1 MIAKKGSAKKVT
13 GNVVALVVALFFA
26 FPTYWMVST
35 ALKPRKDLL
44 TSGYDLVPFSVT
56 GSNFATAWAK
66 PGFLNALGNSLLVT
80 LSAVVAAIAVGLLA
94 AVALSRMRFKGRKGF
109 AMMLL
114 VAQMAPFE
122 ALLIPM
128 FLMMRDLDLLDR
140 LPALALIYFAVTLP
154 FCAWTLR
161 GFVNGIP
168 LELEEAAMVDGCGR
182 WGAFRRVTLPL
193 LGPGLVATSVFA
205 FVTAWN
211 EFLFALS
218 LVKDQTKETLP
229 VWLSGFQTAFGTDW
243 GGAMAASA
251 LFTLPVLVF
260 FLIVQRKMVTG
271 VTAGAVKG

>member
-1 MIAKKGSAKKVT
+1 MTTKKVSS
-13 GNVVALVVALFFA
+13 NVVGLVLALLFA
-26 FPTYWMVST
+26 FPTYWMVSS
-35 ALKPRKDLL
+35 ALKPTKETL
-44 TSGYDLVPFSVT
+44 TTGYDLIPFSVT
-56 GSNFATAWAK
+56 TTNFANAWAK
-66 PGFLNALGNSLLVT
+66 PGFLSSLGNSLLVSLT
-80 LSAVVAAIAVGLLA
+80 AVLAAIVVGLLA
-94 AVALSRMRFKGRKGF
+94 AVAMSRMRFRGRKSF
-109 AMMLL
+109 VMLML

-140 LPALALIYFAVTLP
+140 LPSLALIYFAVTLP

-218 LVKDQTKETLP
+218 LIKDQTKETLP
-229 VWLSGFQTAFGTDW
+229 VWLSGFQTNFGTDW

>member
-1 MIAKKGSAKKVT
+1 MTGKKVA
-13 GNVVALVVALFFA
+13 GNVVAIAIALFFA
-26 FPTYWMVST
+26 FPTYWMVTSAFKPTLDLRST
-35 ALKPRKDLL
+35 
-44 TSGYDLVPFSVT
+44 SYDLIPLSVT
-56 GSNFATAWAK
+56 ATNFATAWTK
-66 PGFLNALGNSLLVT
+66 PGFLDSLGNSLLVT
-80 LSAVVAAIAVGLLA
+80 LSAVFGAIVVGLLA
-94 AVALSRMRFKGRKGF
+94 ALAMARMRFRGRKGF
-109 AMMLL
+109 VLLML

-140 LPALALIYFAVTLP
+140 LPSLALIYFAVTLP

-218 LVKDQTKETLP
+218 LIKDQGKETLP
-229 VWLSGFQTAFGTDW
+229 VWLAGFQSNFGVDW
-243 GGAMAASA
+243 GGAMAASV

-260 FLIVQRKMVTG
+260 FLVVQRKMVTG

>member
-1 MIAKKGSAKKVT
+1 MRPKKVAA
-13 GNVVALVVALFFA
+13 NVAAILIAVFFA
-26 FPTYWMVST
+26 FPTYWMVTT
-35 ALKPRKDLL
+35 ALKPRIDLL
-44 TSGYDLVPFSVT
+44 STGYDLIPFSLTNV
-56 GSNFATAWAK
+56 NFSTAWNK
-66 PGFLNALGNSLLVT
+66 PGFLNALGNSLFVSLAAVLAALV
-80 LSAVVAAIAVGLLA
+80 VGLLA
-94 AVALSRMRFKGRKGF
+94 AVALSRLRFRGRKGF
-109 AMMLL
+109 VLLMLI
-114 VAQMAPFE
+114 AQMAPFE

-128 FLMMRDLDLLDR
+128 FLMMRDLDLLDK

-182 WGAFRRVTLPL
+182 WGAFWRVTLPL

-218 LVKDQTKETLP
+218 LMKDQTKETLP
-229 VWLSGFQTAFGTDW
+229 VWLSGFQTNFGTDW

-260 FLIVQRKMVTG
+260 FLIVQRKMVGG

>member
-1 MIAKKGSAKKVT
+1 MTARKIAT
-13 GNVVALVVALFFA
+13 NVAALVVALFFA
-26 FPTYWMVST
+26 FPTYWMVAT

-44 TSGYDLVPFSVT
+44 SSDYDLVPFSVT
-56 GSNFATAWAK
+56 SSNFATAWSK
-66 PGFLNALGNSLLVT
+66 PGFLNSLGNSLMVSLG
-80 LSAVVAAIAVGLLA
+80 AVLAAIVVGLLA
-94 AVALSRMRFKGRKGF
+94 ALAMSRMRFRGRKGF
-109 AMMLL
+109 VMLML
-114 VAQMAPFE
+114 IAQMAPFE

-140 LPALALIYFAVTLP
+140 LPSLALIYFAVTLP

-218 LVKDQTKETLP
+218 LVNDQTKETLP
-229 VWLSGFQTAFGTDW
+229 VWLSGFQTNFGTDW

>member
-1 MIAKKGSAKKVT
+1 MTVKKVSA
-13 GNVVALVVALFFA
+13 NVVALVVALFFA

-44 TSGYDLVPFSVT
+44 STGYDLVPFSVT
-56 GSNFATAWAK
+56 GSNFATAWTK
-66 PGFLNALGNSLLVT
+66 PGFLNALGNSLLVS
-80 LSAVVAAIAVGLLA
+80 LSAVLAAVVIGVLA
-94 AVALSRMRFKGRKGF
+94 AVALARMRFRGRKGF
-109 AMMLL
+109 VMLL
-114 VAQMAPFE
+114 LIAQMAPFE

-229 VWLSGFQTAFGTDW
+229 VWLSGFQTQFGTDW

>member
-1 MIAKKGSAKKVT
+1 MIAKKVSS
-13 GNVVALVVALFFA
+13 NVIAVVLALFFA
-26 FPTYWMVST
+26 FPTYWMVTS
-35 ALKPRKDLL
+35 AFKPTRDL
-44 TSGYDLVPFSVT
+44 SSSSYDLIPLSVT
-56 GSNFATAWAK
+56 AQNFAAAWNK
-66 PGFLNALGNSLLVT
+66 EGFLRSLGNSLLVSLT
-80 LSAVVAAIAVGLLA
+80 AVLAALLVGLLA
-94 AVALSRMRFKGRKGF
+94 AVAMSRLRFKGRKGF
-109 AMMLL
+109 VLLML

-128 FLMMRDLDLLDR
+128 FLMMRDLDLLDK
-140 LPALALIYFAVTLP
+140 LPSLALIYFAVTLP

-211 EFLFALS
+211 EFLYALS
-218 LVKDQTKETLP
+218 LMKDQAKETLP

-243 GGAMAASA
+243 GGAMAAST

-260 FLIVQRKMVTG
+260 FLIVQRKMVSG

>member
-1 MIAKKGSAKKVT
+1 MIAKKISVNAA
-13 GNVVALVVALFFA
+13 ALLIAVFFA
-26 FPTYWMVST
+26 FPTYWMVSS
-35 ALKPRKDLL
+35 ALKPTRDLL
-44 TSGYDLVPFSVT
+44 STGYDLIPFSVT
-56 GSNFATAWAK
+56 PANFATAWAK
-66 PGFLNALGNSLLVT
+66 PGFLQSLGNSLMVSLA
-80 LSAVVAAIAVGLLA
+80 AVAGAILVGLLA
-94 AVALSRMRFKGRKGF
+94 AVAMSRLRFRGRKSF
-109 AMMLL
+109 VLLML
-114 VAQMAPFE
+114 VAQLAPFE

-128 FLMMRDLDLLDR
+128 FLMMRDLDLLDK
-140 LPALALIYFAVTLP
+140 LPSLALIYFAVTLP

-218 LVKDQTKETLP
+218 LMKDQTKETLP
-229 VWLSGFQTAFGTDW
+229 VWLSGFQTNFGTDW

-260 FLIVQRKMVTG
+260 FLIVQRKMVGG

>member
-1 MIAKKGSAKKVT
+1 MIAKKVT
-13 GNVVALVVALFFA
+13 ANVVAVVIAIFFA
-26 FPTYWMVST
+26 FPTYWMLTS
-35 ALKPRKDLL
+35 ALKPR
-44 TSGYDLVPFSVT
+44 SGLISTDYDLIPLSITGTNFS
-56 GSNFATAWAK
+56 TAWTK
-66 PGFLNALGNSLLVT
+66 PGFLTALGNSLLVSLT
-80 LSAVVAAIAVGLLA
+80 AVLAAIVVGLLA
-94 AVALSRMRFKGRKGF
+94 ALALSRLRFRGRKGF
-109 AMMLL
+109 VLMMLI
-114 VAQMAPFE
+114 AQMAPFE
-122 ALLIPM
+122 ALLIPV

-140 LPALALIYFAVTLP
+140 LPSLSLIYFAVTLP

-168 LELEEAAMVDGCGR
+168 MELEEAAMVDGCSR
-182 WGAFRRVTLPL
+182 WQAFRRVTLPL

-218 LVKDQTKETLP
+218 LMKDQTKETLP
-229 VWLSGFQTAFGTDW
+229 VWLSGFQTNFGTDW

-260 FLIVQRKMVTG
+260 FLIVQRKMVSG

>member
-1 MIAKKGSAKKVT
+1 MIAKKVAA
-13 GNVVALVVALFFA
+13 NAVALLVALFFA
-26 FPTYWMVST
+26 FPTYWMVAT
-35 ALKPRKDLL
+35 ALKPRSELL
-44 TSGYDLVPFSVT
+44 TTGYDLIPFSVT
-56 GSNFATAWAK
+56 NANFTTAWTK
-66 PGFLNALGNSLLVT
+66 PGFLGALGNSLLVT
-80 LSAVVAAIAVGLLA
+80 LTAVLAALVVGLLA
-94 AVALSRMRFKGRKGF
+94 AVALSRLRFRGRKGF
-109 AMMLL
+109 VMMML

-128 FLMMRDLDLLDR
+128 FLMMRDLDLLNR
-140 LPALALIYFAVTLP
+140 LPSLTLIYFAVTLP

-218 LVKDQTKETLP
+218 LIRDQDLQTLP